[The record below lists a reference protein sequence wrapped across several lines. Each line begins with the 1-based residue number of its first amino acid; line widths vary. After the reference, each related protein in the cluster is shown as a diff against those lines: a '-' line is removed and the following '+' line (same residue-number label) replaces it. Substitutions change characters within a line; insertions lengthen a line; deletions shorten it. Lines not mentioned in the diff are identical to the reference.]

1 MRGASLLG
9 RLKTSLTASA
19 GQVVFGMEDGTVSIF
34 GLVFGV
40 AATTNDQSAVLIAGA
55 SGAVAAAVSMMAG
68 TYLDVET
75 NRDQARV
82 LTARIEAD
90 LRSGSTAVLE
100 SVTQRLQAAGMPRDQ
115 EAIVSNFLSAQPTIL
130 KGVATALTASAD
142 SDLSQGPLVQSLWML
157 VADFFAAAVPILPFA
172 FLPVPQGRVISG
184 IVTMLLLIGL
194 GIGRGLIGNR
204 NILRTVFET
213 VSIGVAAALA
223 GVAIGIGIAAPFRF
237 GLGACAPAA
246 ALRIK
251 DTARRRRIICKLCR
265 RPDRT
270 WREITAAVRANAF
283 EPIIHTIAAERA
295 LEGAD
300 HGVGRR
306 RRQILVAAFATGTQ
320 FEHHYFVS
328 RRLLARTRF
337 L

>member
-1 MRGASLLG
+1 VRETSLLG

-82 LTARIEAD
+82 LTARIESD
-90 LRSGSTAVLE
+90 LQSGSTAVLE
-100 SVTQRLQAAGMPRDQ
+100 GVTRRLQAAGMPQDQ
-115 EAIVSNFLSAQPTIL
+115 TATVSNFLSSQPIIL
-130 KGVATALTASAD
+130 KGVATTLTASAD

-172 FLPVPQGRVISG
+172 FLPVPQARVISG

-204 NILRTVFET
+204 NIFRTVAET

-223 GVAIGIGIAAPFRF
+223 GVAIGIGI
-237 GLGACAPAA
+237 
-246 ALRIK
+246 
-251 DTARRRRIICKLCR
+251 
-265 RPDRT
+265 
-270 WREITAAVRANAF
+270 VRLSAS
-283 EPIIHTIAAERA
+283 
-295 LEGAD
+295 G
-300 HGVGRR
+300 
-306 RRQILVAAFATGTQ
+306 
-320 FEHHYFVS
+320 
-328 RRLLARTRF
+328 
-337 L
+337 

>member
-1 MRGASLLG
+1 MAG
-9 RLKTSLTASA
+9 RLKASLAASA

-82 LTARIEAD
+82 FTARIESD
-90 LRSGSTAVLE
+90 LRSGSATVLE
-100 SVTQRLQAAGMPRDQ
+100 GVTKRLQAAGMPQDQ
-115 EAIVSNFLSAQPTIL
+115 AAIVSNFLSSQPTIL

-172 FLPVPQGRVISG
+172 FLSVPQGRVISG
-184 IVTMLLLIGL
+184 IVTMLLLVGL

-204 NILRTVFET
+204 NIFRTVVET
-213 VSIGVAAALA
+213 VSIGLAAALA
-223 GVAIGIGIAAPFRF
+223 GVAIGIGIAYLSAS
-237 GLGACAPAA
+237 G
-246 ALRIK
+246 
-251 DTARRRRIICKLCR
+251 
-265 RPDRT
+265 
-270 WREITAAVRANAF
+270 
-283 EPIIHTIAAERA
+283 
-295 LEGAD
+295 
-300 HGVGRR
+300 
-306 RRQILVAAFATGTQ
+306 
-320 FEHHYFVS
+320 
-328 RRLLARTRF
+328 
-337 L
+337 